1 MVEGWKDWTVPA
13 CGGGSL
19 RTDCREK
26 GWGWFVVRL
35 RPRQRTPI
43 KEAPGPR
50 VGRYIARE
58 NPGRRVT
65 RWRTS

>member
-1 MVEGWKDWTVPA
+1 MTGLCQLV
-13 CGGGSL
+13 GGGVFEDRL
-19 RTDCREK
+19 QRE
-26 GWGWFVVRL
+26 GMGGGFVVRL